1 MLTPIIDTIPTAL
14 DCLSDYILCKLNNE
28 YVKIKIPAPEPS
40 KGRGI
45 ALFVLRDQLEAYIN
59 NIVHEN
65 NKYWA

>member
-1 MLTPIIDTIPTAL
+1 MLNPIIETIPTAL

-28 YVKIKIPAPEPS
+28 SVKIKMAAPEPS

-45 ALFVLRDQLEAYIN
+45 ALSLLRDQLEAYIN

-65 NKYWA
+65 NKYWT